1 MELFTSVPPP
11 PNPRDGVVGARCR
24 YPVRMISNSDVCP
37 PPHSGILQ
45 LVCLYNY
52 PFGSSALF
60 FSMTLKS
67 QILLKITIHWQ
78 RMLKFRKKELMGLDK
93 IFLKCT
99 FIENPIWSTYFEE
112 GLKITNIW
120 NITSWG
126 IKRKGGR
133 ATSDAINSLLS
144 SNLQFY
150 LREVKVTEKIND
162 KRWLMGQ
169 NLW

>member
-1 MELFTSVPPP
+1 MKLFTSVPPP

-78 RMLKFRKKELMGLDK
+78 TMHKFRKKELMALDK
-93 IFLKCT
+93 TFLKWT

-112 GLKITNIW
+112 GLKITNI
-120 NITSWG
+120 ISWG
-126 IKRKGGR
+126 IKGKGGR

-144 SNLQFY
+144 LNLQFD
-150 LREVKVTEKIND
+150 LRELKVTAKI
-162 KRWLMGQ
+162 KR
-169 NLW
+169 